1 MSGANWSTQAH
12 SIGQFGHKIA
22 DGTSLDCWLVRCPP
36 SALRRPP
43 SALRW
48 WGVHHQRCTG
58 EVSIISAALV
68 RHLPLALQW
77 WGTRHQHCS
86 GEVSTISAT
95 VVSAAVVSAAVV
107 RYPPSVLHW
116 WGVHHQW
123 STVVVRCP
131 PSVIHCGRVKY
142 CTKWPITFGFSWEA
156 DECQAGL
163 QLSQRS
169 IPRLVFTGLCVWG
182 SCYKHPVSLQ
192 VTTVIR
198 YSAPRSTLPA
208 RRANFTLS
216 ERWLKFTHKQGGR
229 TEAVHTVCSTVDTF
243 LRGSPWISADLLCHI
258 HNLNPLSL
266 LKRSLDLNVK
276 PFKNF
281 QFHFHVIW
289 GYKNC

>member
-1 MSGANWSTQAH
+1 MSGPNRSTQAH

-36 SALRRPP
+36 S
-43 SALRW
+43 
-48 WGVHHQRCTG
+48 V
-58 EVSIISAALV
+58 
-68 RHLPLALQW
+68 LQW
-77 WGTRHQHCS
+77 WGIHHQCCT
-86 GEVSTISAT
+86 GEVSTISA
-95 VVSAAVVSAAVV
+95 ALV
-107 RYPPSVLHW
+107 RCPPSVS
-116 WGVHHQW
+116 
-123 STVVVRCP
+123 STAVVRCP

-258 HNLNPLSL
+258 HNLNPAVT
-266 LKRSLDLNVK
+266 LKK
-276 PFKNF
+276 KFGFECKT
-281 QFHFHVIW
+281 I
-289 GYKNC
+289 